1 MFITDDNHKNII
13 NLKEITE
20 IDSRGKLLQVATGK
34 YMHFMAAF
42 KTPENALK
50 AIDIIVKKIAD
61 GDSIIDLAEI
71 KSILED
77 D

>member
-1 MFITDDNHKNII
+1 MFITDDKHKII
-13 NLKEITE
+13 LNQNEITE
-20 IDSRGKLLQVATGK
+20 ISSREKLLQISTGK
-34 YMHFMAAF
+34 YLHFMAAF
-42 KTPENALK
+42 KNPENTLK

-61 GDSIIDLAEI
+61 GESIIDLAEI